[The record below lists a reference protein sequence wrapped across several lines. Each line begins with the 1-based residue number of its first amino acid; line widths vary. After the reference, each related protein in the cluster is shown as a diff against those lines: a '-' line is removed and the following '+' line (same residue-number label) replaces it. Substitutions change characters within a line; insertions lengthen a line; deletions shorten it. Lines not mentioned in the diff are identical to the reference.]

1 MNPID
6 HSCSS
11 TTLTTATQFTH
22 ALYRFTLS
30 VGLLWGGLI
39 SAQGQAQTPAPAPTP
54 TAAAAPANQTV
65 WDVVRTPSAERT
77 ARLKEFAKA
86 EGGSL
91 SIYTSIAER
100 DLKVIFEPFEK
111 KYGIKVNIWRASGDS
126 VLARTITEA
135 RGKRYTVDVFHA
147 GAVELEAL
155 SREHLLQKVASPH
168 FVDLTPGSLPENKEY
183 ASTQLSLWVQAYNTQ
198 AFGKNDLPK
207 TYNDLLD
214 PRFKGKLGY
223 EVENVDWFVSVVKSM
238 GEAKG
243 LQFFKELSS
252 GNGISVRKGH
262 SNLTAMVASG
272 EVPMALTVYNYMP
285 EAFKKKGAPIDWTVL
300 QPAVARANGV
310 AVLKNAPH
318 PASAALLMDYFLGEG
333 QQVYAALDYVP
344 TNLKVPSTLR
354 QIKMVLVDP
363 ADSLDHRDQWKRHY
377 EDLILK
383 GSRP

>member
-1 MNPID
+1 M
-6 HSCSS
+6 C
-11 TTLTTATQFTH
+11 
-22 ALYRFTLS
+22 
-30 VGLLWGGLI
+30 GGLI
-39 SAQGQAQTPAPAPTP
+39 SAQGQAQTPAPAQAPSAT
-54 TAAAAPANQTV
+54 AAAPANQTV

-77 ARLKEFAKA
+77 ARLKEFAKS

-100 DLKVIFEPFEK
+100 DLKIIFEPFEK

-168 FVDLTPGSLPENKEY
+168 FVDLVPGSLPENKEY

-223 EVENVDWFVSVVKSM
+223 EVENVDWFVTVVKSM

-243 LQFFKELSS
+243 LQFFKELGSI
-252 GNGISVRKGH
+252 NGISVRKGH

-333 QQVYAALDYVP
+333 QQVYASLDYVP

-363 ADSLDHRDQWKRHY
+363 ADSLDHRDQWKRLY